1 MPCRLWCFL
10 RRHRHS
16 HRHLHRLLLLR
27 RPRWPRAHPPVRDR
41 LRACP
46 VQPLALGPVV
56 LVAQAALQADSSK
69 CCCCNKL
76 PSPQPGNNPP
86 NKWVAHLV
94 VRGAMPQVARWV
106 VWHPAAHLA
115 LTRLGCKW
123 VAWAVPLAV
132 RWVALRV
139 GQWVVLAPVRW
150 QVAWAH
156 LVAQWVVP
164 VPVRWPVAWARPVDK
179 WAAWA

>member
-1 MPCRLWCFL
+1 
-10 RRHRHS
+10 
-16 HRHLHRLLLLR
+16 
-27 RPRWPRAHPPVRDR
+27 
-41 LRACP
+41 
-46 VQPLALGPVV
+46 VV
-56 LVAQAALQADSSK
+56 LVAWVAPQVGNSK
-69 CCCCNKL
+69 CCCCNKS

-94 VRGAMPQVARWV
+94 VREAMPQVARWV
-106 VWHPAAHLA
+106 GWHPAAHLA

-139 GQWVVLAPVRW
+139 GQWVVLEPVRW
-150 QVAWAH
+150 LVAWAH
-156 LVAQWVVP
+156 LVDKWVVLVPRVDKWQVGWVLRVAQWVDP